1 MRRRR
6 CRGREKVRSAGGVET
21 REREKTFG
29 EIPEGFVRRFHERMN
44 AALSLLVLIDRSQR
58 LASVKHCS

>member
-1 MRRRR
+1 M
-6 CRGREKVRSAGGVET
+6 RSAGGVET

-29 EIPEGFVRRFHERMN
+29 EILEGFVRRFHERMN